1 MPRFHTRLHTGFCRI
16 PLLWSFEPRSETG
29 GRNFLES
36 FDLIS
41 SPVKSKAGVP
51 ISCFEAGQGEQP
63 FPHPWSRE
71 VVLQARHWGLWG
83 LWGFSSLISPGFQ
96 PCFSSCNRSFC
107 LFIET
112 SSSKH
117 GVSVWAGHDSAWAK
131 YFWYKA
137 PEPFACYCCTLQ
149 IPEDQ
154 RETLHLS
161 CRDQLLEGTLK
172 VSSV

>member
-83 LWGFSSLISPGFQ
+83 LWGFSSLISRV
-96 PCFSSCNRSFC
+96 SSRVSRPATDHFAS
-107 LFIET
+107 L
-112 SSSKH
+112 SKH
-117 GVSVWAGHDSAWAK
+117 LPLNTGFLCELDTTAHGQSIFGTKHLNLLPAIVVLYK
-131 YFWYKA
+131 YLKIRGKH
-137 PEPFACYCCTLQ
+137 CTCPAE
-149 IPEDQ
+149 I
-154 RETLHLS
+154 S
-161 CRDQLLEGTLK
+161 C
-172 VSSV
+172 